1 MFSKLIPAGDSSSP
15 KWSWRVGA
23 DYTMCDMHNWDHK
36 LEKKKRLHCCLRCV
50 RTLQFV
56 WVLTAS
62 SGLIDWK
69 ACSPFA
75 DVFLSID
82 HLLKLVQPQTLAG
95 CCSPA
100 STYQTLRNKCL
111 WANKKP
117 NIIFLKHKNEF
128 AQFKIPI
135 ELRSVESRSQWAD
148 LSDISWWFYWLPS
161 SHPEYQTANAVAVTY
176 WATVFY
182 SWVQLLLII
191 NSGLPCWQVEEVFS
205 LCAFW
210 GRRETTSTTCFRSQW
225 CTNYYW
231 DKIKK

>member
-1 MFSKLIPAGDSSSP
+1 MQVCLPEMQKSFYHAVIRSCLVNWYQQATLVHPNDLGELGLITQCVTCTTQTIS
-15 KWSWRVGA
+15 
-23 DYTMCDMHNWDHK
+23 
-36 LEKKKRLHCCLRCV
+36 LKKKTRLHCCLRCIH
-50 RTLQFV
+50 TLQFV

-75 DVFLSID
+75 DVFLSIY

-161 SHPEYQTANAVAVTY
+161 LHPEYQTANAVAVTY

-182 SWVQLLLII
+182 SWV
-191 NSGLPCWQVEEVFS
+191 
-205 LCAFW
+205 
-210 GRRETTSTTCFRSQW
+210 
-225 CTNYYW
+225 
-231 DKIKK
+231 